1 MNELIFDEK
10 KKYTIWINREGN
22 KLTFYNATK
31 VITNGILISFID
43 RDGQNQIFDSQMLTQ
58 AKEERE

>member
-22 KLTFYNATK
+22 KLTFYNTTK

-43 RDGQNQIFDSQMLTQ
+43 RDGQNQIFDSKMLTQ

>member
-10 KKYTIWINREGN
+10 KEYTIWINRERN
-22 KLTFYNATK
+22 KLTFYNTTK
-31 VITNGILISFID
+31 VMTNGILISFID
-43 RDGQNQIFDSQMLTQ
+43 RDGQNQIFDSKMLTQ